1 MAGLATVSELEFVRA
16 MRAETERVMAEV
28 MRAVNDA
35 PEGAWINDSEVKVLD
50 AMAELRRVAF
60 EKALQMRV
68 DAAEAS
74 FSPAGRGAA
83 AGQGA

>member
-1 MAGLATVSELEFVRA
+1 LERQFVEA

-35 PEGAWINDSEVKVLD
+35 PDGAWINASEIQVLD
-50 AMAELRRVAF
+50 AMAELRRVAY

-74 FSPAGRGAA
+74 FSPRGGGQ
-83 AGQGA
+83 GQGA

>member
-1 MAGLATVSELEFVRA
+1 MAGLPQVSEEAFVHA

-35 PEGAWINDSEVKVLD
+35 PEGAWIDDSEVKVLD

-60 EKALQMRV
+60 ERALQMRV

-74 FSPAGRGAA
+74 FSPSGRG

>member
-1 MAGLATVSELEFVRA
+1 MAGLAKVSEQEFVRA

-60 EKALQMRV
+60 ERALQMRV

-74 FSPAGRGAA
+74 FPPSGGRAR
-83 AGQGA
+83 QGA

>member
-1 MAGLATVSELEFVRA
+1 MAGLPKASEQEFVRA
-16 MRAETERVMAEV
+16 MRAETERVMAGV

-50 AMAELRRVAF
+50 AMAELRRVAL
-60 EKALQMRV
+60 ETALQMRV

-74 FSPAGRGAA
+74 SPPSRRRR